1 MKRDKRRIMSRGR
14 MRCSVLP
21 DESGSKITDK
31 KTRQGRLITQEQI
44 VGRKFIRKSK
54 AITTIIPAKLNV
66 QEEWM
71 QAAVQLG
78 VRGIRKE
85 FVNKI
90 KNYIPENVTTEA
102 WHLEQNFDKNR
113 FEDIKLGDKTR
124 VKLKNAPN
132 NDDYIHASYVTISS
146 DLTYICA
153 QGPLLNTIQ
162 DFWIMAIQ
170 EETNVILQLC
180 QQKENDREQCSNYL
194 PNETA
199 GWKEYGAVRVRIT
212 EPTSG
217 IVTLKKVTRTKIE
230 ASYSDKIQ
238 EVVHIAYAGWPDH
251 FVPDSA
257 STCREIYSMLHKYYG
272 KKPIIVH
279 CSAGIGRTGTFV
291 AVELAMAKLRNNETC
306 IVVDV
311 TKKLREQRL
320 HAVQNDLQYLFIYRM
335 MVELLIEEGLL
346 SRDQHAIDFLK
357 DYDSLITRKKKER
370 ILKDY

>member
-1 MKRDKRRIMSRGR
+1 MSRGR

-180 QQKENDREQCSNYL
+180 QQKENDREQCSDYL

-238 EVVHIAYAGWPDH
+238 KVVHIAYAGWPDH

-272 KKPIIVH
+272 RKPIIVH

-346 SRDQHAIDFLK
+346 SRDQYAIDFLK

-370 ILKDY
+370 ILKDD

>member
-1 MKRDKRRIMSRGR
+1 MSRGR

-21 DESGSKITDK
+21 DESGSDNNDNTSKAKCARRVDASCSSAGG
-31 KTRQGRLITQEQI
+31 TRNTKGICEQI
-44 VGRKFIRKSK
+44 KTTFLKMLQRKH
-54 AITTIIPAKLNV
+54 
-66 QEEWM
+66 
-71 QAAVQLG
+71 
-78 VRGIRKE
+78 GIW
-85 FVNKI
+85 NK
-90 KNYIPENVTTEA
+90 T
-102 WHLEQNFDKNR
+102 L
-113 FEDIKLGDKTR
+113 TR
-124 VKLKNAPN
+124 ID
-132 NDDYIHASYVTISS
+132 DDYIHASYVTVSS

-180 QQKENDREQCSNYL
+180 QQKENDREQCSDYL

-257 STCREIYSMLHKYYG
+257 STCREIYTMLHKYYG
-272 KKPIIVH
+272 RKPIIVH

-320 HAVQNDLQYLFIYRM
+320 HAIQNDLQYLFIYRM

-357 DYDSLITRKKKER
+357 DYDSLITRKRKER
-370 ILKDY
+370 ILKDN

>member
-1 MKRDKRRIMSRGR
+1 MSRGR

-132 NDDYIHASYVTISS
+132 R
-146 DLTYICA
+146 
-153 QGPLLNTIQ
+153 PLLNTIQ

-180 QQKENDREQCSNYL
+180 QQKENDREQCSDYL

-238 EVVHIAYAGWPDH
+238 KVVHIAYAGWPDH

-272 KKPIIVH
+272 RKPIIVH

-346 SRDQHAIDFLK
+346 SRDQYAIDFLK

-370 ILKDY
+370 ILKDD